1 MVKCRIS
8 LWIGVD
14 EGECS
19 KNSAESREPD
29 DDDNLPNTLD
39 ENDERVDELIRIRRL
54 NYYRLP
60 INHRLLPI
68 IYREDN

>member
-14 EGECS
+14 EGGCS

-29 DDDNLPNTLD
+29 DDDNLPD
-39 ENDERVDELIRIRRL
+39 DAYRVDEDEFLIRLDGSILRLRRL
-54 NYYRLP
+54 YSFLRPIFLP
-60 INHRLLPI
+60 TNA
-68 IYREDN
+68 

>member
-29 DDDNLPNTLD
+29 DDDNLPD
-39 ENDERVDELIRIRRL
+39 DGIRVDEIPRL
-54 NYYRLP
+54 NPLNIDLRGLHPNPRLMG
-60 INHRLLPI
+60 
-68 IYREDN
+68 

>member
-14 EGECS
+14 EGGCS

-29 DDDNLPNTLD
+29 DDDNLPD
-39 ENDERVDELIRIRRL
+39 DAYRVDELIRIRRL
-54 NYYRLP
+54 NYYRLS